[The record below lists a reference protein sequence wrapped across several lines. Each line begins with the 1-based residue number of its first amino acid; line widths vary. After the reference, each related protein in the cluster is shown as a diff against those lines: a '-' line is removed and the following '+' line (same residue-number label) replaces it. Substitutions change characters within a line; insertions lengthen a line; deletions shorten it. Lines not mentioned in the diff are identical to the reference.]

1 MEPIDVYLMYCAMKA
16 HFGKGDYDFV
26 TYKGKTRIKRDTFYK
41 RKDRSFFVRVS
52 RKYKTEQEIQNY
64 FVSNFIKDKKGYIA
78 NFNDENYESWKLK
91 RQGFFDLFDVEMKPL
106 VEAFEDLFTVTNGQH
121 PKLMRE
127 FLGGRV
133 SLETIIILDELV
145 NFGPDWN
152 KQLEDDIIWIDLR
165 NLMNNYKRFLT
176 IDQEQYKIRLLKLI
190 EESTL
195 MDRVEGFFEARCR
208 ELENQV
214 KAMQFDNAELSGKI

>member
-41 RKDRSFFVRVS
+41 RKDRSFFVKLS

-78 NFNDENYESWKLK
+78 NFSDENYESWKLK
-91 RQGFFDLFDVEMKPL
+91 RQGFFDMFEVEMKPL

-133 SLETIIILDELV
+133 SLETVIILDELV

-152 KQLEDDIIWIDLR
+152 KQLEDDIIWIDLD
-165 NLMNNYKRFLT
+165 NLMNNYERFLT

-190 EESTL
+190 EES
-195 MDRVEGFFEARCR
+195 
-208 ELENQV
+208 
-214 KAMQFDNAELSGKI
+214 S

>member
-16 HFGKGDYDFV
+16 HFGRGNYDFV

-41 RKDRSFFVRVS
+41 RKDRSFFVKLS

-91 RQGFFDLFDVEMKPL
+91 RQGFFDLFEVEMKPL

-133 SLETIIILDELV
+133 SLETVIILDELV

-152 KQLEDDIIWIDLR
+152 KQLEDDIIWIDLD
-165 NLMNNYKRFLT
+165 NLMNNYERFLT

-190 EESTL
+190 EES
-195 MDRVEGFFEARCR
+195 
-208 ELENQV
+208 
-214 KAMQFDNAELSGKI
+214 S

>member
-16 HFGKGDYDFV
+16 HFGKSDYDFV

-41 RKDRSFFVRVS
+41 RKDRSFFVRLA

-64 FVSNFIKDKKGYIA
+64 FVANFIKDKKGYIA
-78 NFNDENYESWKLK
+78 NFNDENHESWKLK
-91 RQGFFDLFDVEMKPL
+91 RQGFFEMFEVEMKPL
-106 VEAFEDLFTVTNGQH
+106 VDAFEDLFKIENGQH
-121 PKLMRE
+121 PKLMKE

-145 NFGPDWN
+145 GYGPQWDTE
-152 KQLEDDIIWIDLR
+152 LGDDIIWIDLN
-165 NLMNNYKRFLT
+165 NLMNNYERFLT

-190 EESTL
+190 EES
-195 MDRVEGFFEARCR
+195 
-208 ELENQV
+208 
-214 KAMQFDNAELSGKI
+214 S

>member
-41 RKDRSFFVRVS
+41 RKDRSFFVKLS

-64 FVSNFIKDKKGYIA
+64 FVSNFIRDKKGYIA
-78 NFNDENYESWKLK
+78 NFNDENYESWKMK
-91 RQGFFDLFDVEMKPL
+91 RQGFFDLFEVEMKPL
-106 VEAFEDLFTVTNGQH
+106 VDAFEDLFTVTNGQH

-133 SLETIIILDELV
+133 SLETLIILDELL
-145 NFGPDWN
+145 GYGTTWIEEM
-152 KQLEDDIIWIDLR
+152 KDDIIWIDLN
-165 NLMNNYKRFLT
+165 NLMDNYERFLT
-176 IDQEQYKIRLLKLI
+176 IDQEQYRIRLLKLI
-190 EESTL
+190 EES
-195 MDRVEGFFEARCR
+195 
-208 ELENQV
+208 N
-214 KAMQFDNAELSGKI
+214 

>member
-41 RKDRSFFVRVS
+41 RKDRSFFVKLS

-91 RQGFFDLFDVEMKPL
+91 RQGFFDLFEVEMKPL

-133 SLETIIILDELV
+133 SLETVIILDELV
-145 NFGPDWN
+145 NFGPDWD
-152 KQLEDDIIWIDLR
+152 KTLEGDIIWNDLNNLID
-165 NLMNNYKRFLT
+165 NYERFLT

-190 EESTL
+190 EES
-195 MDRVEGFFEARCR
+195 
-208 ELENQV
+208 
-214 KAMQFDNAELSGKI
+214 S

>member
-16 HFGKGDYDFV
+16 HFGKSDYDFV
-26 TYKGKTRIKRDTFYK
+26 TYRGKTRIKRDTFYK

-52 RKYKTEQEIQNY
+52 RKYKTEEEIKNY

-78 NFNDENYESWKLK
+78 NFNDENYQSWKLK
-91 RQGFFDLFDVEMKPL
+91 RKGFFDIFEVEMKPL
-106 VEAFEDLFTVTNGQH
+106 VDAFEDLFMVTNGQH

-145 NFGPDWN
+145 NFSLSLDWN
-152 KQLEDDIIWIDLR
+152 KQLEDDIIWIDLK

-190 EESTL
+190 EES
-195 MDRVEGFFEARCR
+195 
-208 ELENQV
+208 
-214 KAMQFDNAELSGKI
+214 S

>member
-41 RKDRSFFVRVS
+41 RKDRSFFVKLS

-91 RQGFFDLFDVEMKPL
+91 RQGFFDLFEVEMKPL

-133 SLETIIILDELV
+133 SLETVIILDELV
-145 NFGPDWN
+145 NFGPDWD
-152 KQLEDDIIWIDLR
+152 KTLEGDIIWSDLNNLID
-165 NLMNNYKRFLT
+165 NYERFLT

-190 EESTL
+190 EES
-195 MDRVEGFFEARCR
+195 
-208 ELENQV
+208 
-214 KAMQFDNAELSGKI
+214 S

>member
-41 RKDRSFFVRVS
+41 RKDRSFFVKLS

-91 RQGFFDLFDVEMKPL
+91 RQGFFDMFEVEMKPL

-133 SLETIIILDELV
+133 SLETLIILDELV

-152 KQLEDDIIWIDLR
+152 KQLEDDIIWIDLD
-165 NLMNNYKRFLT
+165 NLMNNYERFLT

-190 EESTL
+190 EES
-195 MDRVEGFFEARCR
+195 
-208 ELENQV
+208 
-214 KAMQFDNAELSGKI
+214 S

>member
-41 RKDRSFFVRVS
+41 RKDRSFFVKLS

-78 NFNDENYESWKLK
+78 NFSDENYESWKLK
-91 RQGFFDLFDVEMKPL
+91 RQGFFEMFEVEMKPL

-133 SLETIIILDELV
+133 SLETVIILDELV
-145 NFGPDWN
+145 NFGPDWDRA
-152 KQLEDDIIWIDLR
+152 LEDDIIWNDLNNLID
-165 NLMNNYKRFLT
+165 NYERFLT

-190 EESTL
+190 EES
-195 MDRVEGFFEARCR
+195 
-208 ELENQV
+208 
-214 KAMQFDNAELSGKI
+214 S

>member
-41 RKDRSFFVRVS
+41 RKDRSFFVKLS

-91 RQGFFDLFDVEMKPL
+91 RQGFFDMFEVEMKPL

-133 SLETIIILDELV
+133 SLETVIILDDLV

-152 KQLEDDIIWIDLR
+152 KQLEDDIIWIDLD
-165 NLMNNYKRFLT
+165 NLMNNYERFLT

-190 EESTL
+190 EES
-195 MDRVEGFFEARCR
+195 
-208 ELENQV
+208 
-214 KAMQFDNAELSGKI
+214 S

>member
-41 RKDRSFFVRVS
+41 RKDRSFFVKLS

-64 FVSNFIKDKKGYIA
+64 FVANIIKDKKGYIA
-78 NFNDENYESWKLK
+78 NFSDENYESSKLK
-91 RQGFFDLFDVEMKPL
+91 RQGFFDMFEVEMKPL
-106 VEAFEDLFTVTNGQH
+106 VEAFEDLFVVNNGQH

-133 SLETIIILDELV
+133 SLETVIVLDELV
-145 NFGPDWN
+145 NFGPDWD
-152 KQLEDDIIWIDLR
+152 KALEDDIIWNDLNNLID
-165 NLMNNYKRFLT
+165 NYERFLT

-190 EESTL
+190 EES
-195 MDRVEGFFEARCR
+195 
-208 ELENQV
+208 
-214 KAMQFDNAELSGKI
+214 S